1 LAADALALTGR
12 PLAAQ
17 LLGCCCVLADEK
29 ESQEGKGAMETGADI
44 TIKEI
49 ADLLF
54 AARAR
59 IDFYWN
65 FYVVVVIAV
74 IGWLVSVKK
83 MLTLSMKMLVSIA
96 YLIAAIMNYMGLYS
110 SYAFAEALR
119 TDLLRMVATAPLLA
133 DTRLLLEQHSYL
145 TQRLSAFWI
154 HLIVGAAILGVIWF
168 ARFSEAEAT
177 AAKAAASNAESE
189 SVIPLRRSVEQ

>member
-1 LAADALALTGR
+1 M
-12 PLAAQ
+12 
-17 LLGCCCVLADEK
+17 
-29 ESQEGKGAMETGADI
+29 ESGADI

-54 AARAR
+54 ATRAR

-83 MLTLSMKMLVSIA
+83 TLTLSMKVLVSTA

-110 SYAFAEALR
+110 AYAFAEALR
-119 TDLLRMVATAPLLA
+119 TDLLRMVATASLLA

-145 TQRLSAFWI
+145 TQRLTAFWI

-168 ARFSEAEAT
+168 ARFSEPEAT
-177 AAKAAASNAESE
+177 TAKAVTGNAESE
-189 SVIPLRRSVEQ
+189 SVTPPRRPVEQ